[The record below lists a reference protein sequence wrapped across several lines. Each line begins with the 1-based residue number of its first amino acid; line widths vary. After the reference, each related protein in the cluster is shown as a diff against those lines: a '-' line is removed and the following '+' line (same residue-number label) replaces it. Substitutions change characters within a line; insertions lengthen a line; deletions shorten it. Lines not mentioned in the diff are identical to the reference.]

1 VWERGENMMMAI
13 GFMIGIPIGL
23 KLADWLYKRG
33 LL

>member
-1 VWERGENMMMAI
+1 MMMAI